1 MKEKNDSYWLKS
13 GSLILL
19 QNLTS
24 VLFGF
29 GGFFFM
35 ARIFASDHSRLGTW
49 VLFTSTTTIFEMIRS
64 GLIQNALIKF
74 LSFSEKEEHP
84 SILSSSFLMNGI
96 LTLLCMV
103 VNMSLA
109 GALSNLWHSPELF
122 AMFLVSN
129 LVYLFSGL
137 LSQFHWIEQA
147 NFRFKGIFITNF
159 IRQGLFFAYIATSY
173 FLHKPLIL
181 LHMVYMQAIAA
192 AAATGVE
199 YLLIRKML
207 RFKFQPKV
215 AEMKRLFA
223 YGKYAFGTSISSI
236 LSSTVDQM
244 MLGALLSTAASAAFN
259 VAVRIMN
266 LVDIPTN
273 AIAMI
278 VFPQSA
284 RRMAT
289 DGTEAIK
296 YLYEKS
302 VGVLLAILVPCL
314 FVLFL
319 FPTQIVHIIAG
330 NSYSDTIPIVKVTI
344 FYCLLVPFG
353 RQFGTILDSI
363 GKPKLTFLLVLFTA
377 VLNLSLNYVLI
388 RKLGAIGAAYATLT
402 SNLIAFIIAQSIL
415 KKLLNVNTFN
425 TFRHAVAFYPEFYN
439 KYVKPRLSKTPHG

>member
-1 MKEKNDSYWLKS
+1 M
-13 GSLILL
+13 LILI
-19 QNLTS
+19 QNLSS

-29 GGFFFM
+29 GGFYFM
-35 ARIFASDHSRLGTW
+35 VRVLDKQSFGAWI
-49 VLFTSTTTIFEMIRS
+49 LFTSTTTIFEMIRS

-84 SILSSSFLMNGI
+84 VILSSSFLMNGL

-109 GALSNLWHSPELF
+109 GYLSRLWHSPELF
-122 AMFLVSN
+122 SMFLASN

-159 IRQGLFFAYIATSY
+159 IRQGLFFVYIAVSY
-173 FLHKPLIL
+173 FMRWPLNL
-181 LHMVYMQAIAA
+181 LHMVFMQAVSAA
-192 AAATGVE
+192 VATGVE
-199 YLLIRKML
+199 YLLIRKIL
-207 RFKFQPKV
+207 TFPFKPKWE
-215 AEMKRLFA
+215 EMKRLFA
-223 YGKYAFGTSISSI
+223 YGKFAFGTSISSI
-236 LSSTVDQM
+236 LSSTIDQM

-302 VGVLLAILVPCL
+302 VGVLLAILIPCL
-314 FVLFL
+314 LVLYI

-330 NSYSDTIPIVKVTI
+330 KGYSDTIPIVKVII

-363 GKPKLTFLLVLFTA
+363 GKPKLTFMLVLFTA
-377 VLNLSLNYVLI
+377 TLNLSLNYLLI
-388 RKLGAIGAAYATLT
+388 RKYGAIGAAYATLT
-402 SNLIAFIIAQSIL
+402 SNLIAFVIAQTIL

-425 TFRHAVAFYPEFYN
+425 SFKHAVAFYPEFYN
-439 KYVKPRLSKTPHG
+439 KYVKPRLSKTPQG

>member
-1 MKEKNDSYWLKS
+1 MKAKHDSYWLKS
-13 GSLILL
+13 GVLILV
-19 QNLTS
+19 QNLSS

-29 GGFFFM
+29 GGFYFM
-35 ARIFASDHSRLGTW
+35 VRKLDNTHFGVW
-49 VLFTSTTTIFEMIRS
+49 VLFTSTITIFEMIRS

-74 LSFSEKEEHP
+74 LSFSEKDEHQT
-84 SILSSSFLMNGI
+84 ILSSSFLMNGL
-96 LTLLCMV
+96 LTLLCMI

-109 GALSNLWHSPELF
+109 AFLSRLWHAPELF
-122 AMFLVSN
+122 SMFLASN

-147 NFRFKGIFITNF
+147 NFRFTGIFITNF
-159 IRQGLFFAYIATSY
+159 IRQGLFFVYVACCF
-173 FLHKPLIL
+173 FLHLPMNL
-181 LHMVYMQAIAA
+181 LNMVYMQAISAA
-192 AAATGVE
+192 VATGVE

-207 RFKFQPKV
+207 TFSFKPKW
-215 AEMKRLFA
+215 EEIKRLFN
-223 YGKYAFGTSISSI
+223 YGKFAFGTSISSI
-236 LSSTVDQM
+236 LSSTIDQM
-244 MLGALLSTAASAAFN
+244 MLGALLSTAASGAFN

-302 VGVLLAILVPCL
+302 VGVLLAILLPCL
-314 FVLFL
+314 LVLYI
-319 FPTQIVHIIAG
+319 FPSQIVHIIAG
-330 NSYSDTIPIVKVTI
+330 NNYSNTVPIVKVTI
-344 FYCLLVPFG
+344 FYCILVPFG

-363 GKPKLTFLLVLFTA
+363 GRPKLTFLLVLFTA
-377 VLNLSLNYVLI
+377 TLNLSLNYVLI
-388 RKLGAIGAAYATLT
+388 SRFGVIGAAYATLT
-402 SNLIAFIIAQSIL
+402 SNLIAFIIAQSLL

-425 TFRHAVAFYPEFYN
+425 TFKYAVAFYPEFYN
-439 KYVKPRLSKTPHG
+439 KYVKPRLSRSHHG

>member
-13 GSLILL
+13 GVLILI
-19 QNLTS
+19 QNLSS

-29 GGFFFM
+29 GGFYFM
-35 ARIFASDHSRLGTW
+35 VRVLDKHSFGAW
-49 VLFTSTTTIFEMIRS
+49 ILFTSTTTIFEMIRS

-84 SILSSSFLMNGI
+84 AILSSSFLMNGL

-109 GALSNLWHSPELF
+109 GYLSRLWHSPELF
-122 AMFLVSN
+122 SMFLASN

-159 IRQGLFFAYIATSY
+159 IRQGLFFVYIAVSY
-173 FLHKPLIL
+173 FLRWPMNL
-181 LHMVYMQAIAA
+181 LHMVFMQAVSAA
-192 AAATGVE
+192 VATGVE
-199 YLLIRKML
+199 YLLIRKIL
-207 RFKFQPKV
+207 TFPFKPKWE
-215 AEMKRLFA
+215 EMKRLFA
-223 YGKYAFGTSISSI
+223 YGKFAFGTSISSI
-236 LSSTVDQM
+236 LSSTIDQM
-244 MLGALLSTAASAAFN
+244 MLGALLSTAASASFN

-302 VGVLLAILVPCL
+302 VGVLLAILLPCL
-314 FVLFL
+314 LILYV

-330 NSYSDTIPIVKVTI
+330 DGYNDTIPIVKIII
-344 FYCLLVPFG
+344 FYCILVPFG

-377 VLNLSLNYVLI
+377 ILNLSLNYLLI
-388 RKLGAIGAAYATLT
+388 HKYGAIGAAYATLT
-402 SNLIAFIIAQSIL
+402 SNLIAFIIAQTIL
-415 KKLLNVNTFN
+415 KKLLNVNTLN

-439 KYVKPRLSKTPHG
+439 KYVKPRLFKTPHG

>member
-1 MKEKNDSYWLKS
+1 
-13 GSLILL
+13 
-19 QNLTS
+19 
-24 VLFGF
+24 
-29 GGFFFM
+29 
-35 ARIFASDHSRLGTW
+35 
-49 VLFTSTTTIFEMIRS
+49 
-64 GLIQNALIKF
+64 
-74 LSFSEKEEHP
+74 
-84 SILSSSFLMNGI
+84 
-96 LTLLCMV
+96 
-103 VNMSLA
+103 
-109 GALSNLWHSPELF
+109 
-122 AMFLVSN
+122 MFLVSN

-159 IRQGLFFAYIATSY
+159 IRQGLFFAYIAISY
-173 FLHKPLIL
+173 ARNPNQPLIL

-314 FVLFL
+314 FILFL
-319 FPTQIVHIIAG
+319 FPSQIVHIIAG

-363 GKPKLTFLLVLFTA
+363 GRPKLTFLLVLFTA
-377 VLNLSLNYVLI
+377 ILNLSLNYILI

-439 KYVKPRLSKTPHG
+439 KYVKPRLTKTPHG

>member
-1 MKEKNDSYWLKS
+1 MKAKHDSYWLKS
-13 GSLILL
+13 GVLILV
-19 QNLTS
+19 QNLSS

-29 GGFFFM
+29 GSFWFLIRKLNDPALFGV
-35 ARIFASDHSRLGTW
+35 W

-84 SILSSSFLMNGI
+84 VILSSSFLMNGL
-96 LTLLCMV
+96 LTLLCMII
-103 VNMSLA
+103 NMSLA
-109 GALSNLWHSPELF
+109 SFLAHLWHAPQ
-122 AMFLVSN
+122 LVSMFFAYN

-147 NFRFKGIFITNF
+147 NFRFNGIFITNF
-159 IRQGLFFAYIATSY
+159 IRQGLFFVYVALCY
-173 FLHKPLIL
+173 FLNWHISL
-181 LHMVYMQAIAA
+181 LNLVLVQALSAA
-192 AAATGVE
+192 VATGLQ
-199 YLLIRKML
+199 YLLIRKIL
-207 RFKFQPKV
+207 TFSFRPKLD
-215 AEMKRLFA
+215 EMKKLFS
-223 YGKYAFGTSISSI
+223 YGKFAFGTSISSI
-236 LSSTVDQM
+236 LSSTIDQM
-244 MLGALLSTAASAAFN
+244 MLGALLSTAASGAFN

-314 FVLFL
+314 LVLYI
-319 FPTQIVHIIAG
+319 FPSQIVHIIAG
-330 NSYSDTIPIVKVTI
+330 KGYSETVPIVKVII

-377 VLNLSLNYVLI
+377 TLNLSLNYVLI
-388 RKLGAIGAAYATLT
+388 NKLGVIGAAYATLT
-402 SNLIAFIIAQSIL
+402 SNLIAFLIAQTIL
-415 KKLLNVNTFN
+415 KKLLNVSTFN
-425 TFRHAVAFYPEFYN
+425 TFKHAVAFYPEFYN
-439 KYVKPRLSKTPHG
+439 KYVKPRLSKTPQG